1 MCACSF
7 TNVCQRARE
16 RERERVERHIHTVIN
31 VCVFHME
38 QNNTISF
45 KNTHV
50 PIIWEYIS
58 LQSHSFIIY
67 TGIVHVYIKSEKGE
81 RHYRRKCHQMIF
93 FFFFSHHYVTLRRLC
108 MQRPAPFWFCACF
121 WFINHPHSFP
131 IIAETVTTAYHTK
144 IIINNNKMGPTH
156 RKKNHTPHTNQ
167 QILNSDN
174 YKSNSLPQYY
184 I

>member
-93 FFFFSHHYVTLRRLC
+93 FFFFFPSLRNITEVMHAAPCTVLVLCLFLVYKSSTQLSHYRRDGDDSV
-108 MQRPAPFWFCACF
+108 
-121 WFINHPHSFP
+121 PHQ
-131 IIAETVTTAYHTK
+131 
-144 IIINNNKMGPTH
+144 NNNK
-156 RKKNHTPHTNQ
+156 
-167 QILNSDN
+167 
-174 YKSNSLPQYY
+174 
-184 I
+184 